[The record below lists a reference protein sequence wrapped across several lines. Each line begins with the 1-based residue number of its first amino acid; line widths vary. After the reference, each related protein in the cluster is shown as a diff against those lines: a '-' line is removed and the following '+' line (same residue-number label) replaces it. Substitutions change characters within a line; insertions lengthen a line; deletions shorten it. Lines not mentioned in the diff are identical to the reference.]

1 MARQK
6 GRKPQPHDHN
16 LENFHGDKNCALAVD
31 VCEMTGVSGKERRR
45 QDKQEG
51 DEIDVQTAALWWR
64 CVERHQGYYHFVK
77 IVVEGAEKLSAKKCK
92 EPSLFE
98 RADIFTVCHGALLIR
113 FRVFVGEIL
122 QQCKSKTT
130 VVSNDPRPCLRA
142 AIYRK
147 AESALKL

>member
-1 MARQK
+1 
-6 GRKPQPHDHN
+6 
-16 LENFHGDKNCALAVD
+16 
-31 VCEMTGVSGKERRR
+31 MTGVSGKERRR

-122 QQCKSKTT
+122 QQCKSKT
-130 VVSNDPRPCLRA
+130 VVSRSKAVSSCSDLQKGRTKCAEALMPERCSLKND
-142 AIYRK
+142 
-147 AESALKL
+147 ESH